1 MKKSILLVC
10 VFLVGSVLSASA
22 QKRKIQRID
31 REVQERVFIPKGQW
45 MTGGSVSYSEHEE
58 DNLNFLVLKDFEALG
73 YDFKVSPYVGY
84 FFRDNMAAGLR
95 FTYSRDYLD
104 LGNADIDL
112 GDLTLSFKNLYYL
125 EHKYSASGFLRT
137 YMPIGRSK
145 IFGLFNEVRLTYS
158 YGEGKNS
165 TGSGTEY
172 DGTYQT
178 TNSVQIGIAPGLTAF
193 VTNFAAVEVSMDVMG
208 FDFKWVEQ
216 QTNQIETGK
225 RRTSSGNFKINLFSI
240 NIGMTFYL

>member
-1 MKKSILLVC
+1 MKKGILLVC
-10 VFLVGSVLSASA
+10 VFLVSSVLPALA

-104 LGNADIDL
+104 LGNADVDL
-112 GDLTLSFKNLYYL
+112 GDLVISLKDLYYL

-172 DGTYQT
+172 DGTYQK
-178 TNSVQIGIAPGLTAF
+178 TNSMQIGFAPGLTAF

>member
-1 MKKSILLVC
+1 MGGALT
-10 VFLVGSVLSASA
+10 ASA
-22 QKRKIQRID
+22 INPHRVQRID
-31 REVQERVFIPKGQW
+31 REIQKRVFIPKGQILA
-45 MTGGSVSYSEHEE
+45 GGTVSYSEHDE
-58 DNLNFLVLKDFEALG
+58 DNLNFTVLKNIEGRG
-73 YDFKVSPYVGY
+73 YDFGISPYVGY
-84 FFRDNMAAGLR
+84 FFRDNMAAGVR
-95 FTYSRDYLD
+95 FAYNRTYLD
-104 LGNADIDL
+104 LGNFDL
-112 GDLTLSFKNLYYL
+112 NLGEDFNINLDDVYYL
-125 EHKYSASGFLRT
+125 EHKFETSGFLRT
-137 YMPIGRSK
+137 YLPVGNSK

>member
-1 MKKSILLVC
+1 MIKRILIVSIL
-10 VFLVGSVLSASA
+10 FLTTVTAVQA

-112 GDLTLSFKNLYYL
+112 GDLALSFKDLYYL

-137 YMPIGRSK
+137 YMPIGNSK

-158 YGEGKNS
+158 YGQGKNS

>member
-1 MKKSILLVC
+1 MKRTIIIFSLLT
-10 VFLVGSVLSASA
+10 VFMVTVYA
-22 QKRKIQRID
+22 QNRKIQRID
-31 REVQERVFIPKGQW
+31 REIQERVFIPKGQW

-104 LGNADIDL
+104 LGNADVDL
-112 GDLTLSFKNLYYL
+112 GDLVISLKDLYYL

-172 DGTYQT
+172 DGTYQK
-178 TNSVQIGIAPGLTAF
+178 TNSMQIGFAPGLTAF

>member
-1 MKKSILLVC
+1 MLLIAVM
-10 VFLVGSVLSASA
+10 ASNVWA
-22 QKRKIQRID
+22 QRGKRAIERID

-112 GDLTLSFKNLYYL
+112 GDLVISLKDLYYL
-125 EHKYSASGFLRT
+125 EHKYLASGFLRT

-172 DGTYQT
+172 DGTYQK
-178 TNSVQIGIAPGLTAF
+178 TNSMQIGFAPGLTAF

>member
-1 MKKSILLVC
+1 MKREILIFSLLT
-10 VFLVGSVLSASA
+10 VFVVTVYA
-22 QKRKIQRID
+22 QNRKIQRID
-31 REVQERVFIPKGQW
+31 REIQERVFIPKGQW

-112 GDLTLSFKNLYYL
+112 GDLVISLKDLYYL

-172 DGTYQT
+172 DGTYQK
-178 TNSVQIGIAPGLTAF
+178 TNSMQIGFAPGLTAF

>member
-1 MKKSILLVC
+1 MKRTIIIFSLLT
-10 VFLVGSVLSASA
+10 VFMVTVYA
-22 QKRKIQRID
+22 QNRKIQRID
-31 REVQERVFIPKGQW
+31 REIQERVFIPKGQW

-112 GDLTLSFKNLYYL
+112 GDLVISLKDLYYL

-172 DGTYQT
+172 DGTYQK
-178 TNSVQIGIAPGLTAF
+178 TNSMQIGFAPGLTAF

>member
-1 MKKSILLVC
+1 MIKRILIVSIL
-10 VFLVGSVLSASA
+10 FLTTVTAVQA

-84 FFRDNMAAGLR
+84 FFRDNMAAGVR

-112 GDLTLSFKNLYYL
+112 GDLTLSFKDLYYL
-125 EHKYSASGFLRT
+125 EHKYSASGF
-137 YMPIGRSK
+137 
-145 IFGLFNEVRLTYS
+145 
-158 YGEGKNS
+158 
-165 TGSGTEY
+165 
-172 DGTYQT
+172 
-178 TNSVQIGIAPGLTAF
+178 
-193 VTNFAAVEVSMDVMG
+193 
-208 FDFKWVEQ
+208 W
-216 QTNQIETGK
+216 
-225 RRTSSGNFKINLFSI
+225 SI
-240 NIGMTFYL
+240 NIRLLVSCVLICPSGGVRFLGFSTKSG

>member
-1 MKKSILLVC
+1 
-10 VFLVGSVLSASA
+10 
-22 QKRKIQRID
+22 
-31 REVQERVFIPKGQW
+31 
-45 MTGGSVSYSEHEE
+45 
-58 DNLNFLVLKDFEALG
+58 
-73 YDFKVSPYVGY
+73 
-84 FFRDNMAAGLR
+84 
-95 FTYSRDYLD
+95 
-104 LGNADIDL
+104 
-112 GDLTLSFKNLYYL
+112 
-125 EHKYSASGFLRT
+125 
-137 YMPIGRSK
+137 MPIGNSK